1 MLSYLRRHWL
11 LYLILT
17 ALAIALGLGASYVV
31 GVIGSTPDSVRE
43 ERVASEEDH
52 ADDMNSI
59 DADLSG
65 DAAATDGGAADAA
78 ATDGATT
85 Q

>member
-31 GVIGSTPDSVRE
+31 GVIGSTPDSVHE
-43 ERVASEEDH
+43 ERVASEEEH

-65 DAAATDGGAADAA
+65 DAAATDEGAADAA
-78 ATDGATT
+78 TTDGATT
-85 Q
+85 K

>member
-43 ERVASEEDH
+43 ERAASEEDLRRLPGIGS
-52 ADDMNSI
+52 AK
-59 DADLSG
+59 
-65 DAAATDGGAADAA
+65 AALLREKLRGL
-78 ATDGATT
+78 
-85 Q
+85 